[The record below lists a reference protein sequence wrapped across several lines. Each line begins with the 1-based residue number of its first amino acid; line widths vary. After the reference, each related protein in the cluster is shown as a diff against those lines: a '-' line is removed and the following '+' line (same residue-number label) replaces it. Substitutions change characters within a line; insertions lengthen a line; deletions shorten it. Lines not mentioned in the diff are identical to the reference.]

1 VVKATASPPVGSPH
15 ARVLLVQ
22 PERDDRE
29 MYCEYLS
36 EHGLLPMPVS
46 NGSDALVIA
55 PKADI
60 VITGILLP
68 GPIDGIELIRRL
80 RVDDVTRET
89 PVIVLTSCAWNSER
103 ERAVQGGC
111 DAFLAKPC
119 LPEDLV
125 REVQRL
131 LAAAKRLDP
140 RHAPAKAHLPVHDAA
155 RRPKRTG

>member
-1 VVKATASPPVGSPH
+1 VVKATASKSVVVSPH
-15 ARVLLVQ
+15 GRVLLVQ

-36 EHGLLPMPVS
+36 AHGLVPMPVS
-46 NGSDALVIA
+46 NGSDALVLA

-60 VITGILLP
+60 VVTGILLP

-80 RVDDVTRET
+80 RVDDVTREM

-131 LAAAKRLDP
+131 LTAARLDP
-140 RHAPAKAHLPVHDAA
+140 RRAPAKAHLPVHDVA